1 MESGPS
7 KLEALFE
14 SLGDATTQKSL
25 ANLVMTG
32 GARPLHMCGM
42 SRGGDAS
49 SMVALLVKYGAEV
62 NAKDNYEY
70 TPVDRLASN
79 AVQGIKLLKSHG
91 AVSGKQ
97 MSRGQPVWDSTEF
110 DYDG

>member
-1 MESGPS
+1 
-7 KLEALFE
+7 
-14 SLGDATTQKSL
+14 
-25 ANLVMTG
+25 MTG

-49 SMVALLVKYGAEV
+49 SMVEVLIKYGAEV

-79 AVQGIKLLKSHG
+79 AVRGNQLLKSQG
-91 AVSGKQ
+91 AVSGRQLPKA
-97 MSRGQPVWDSTEF
+97 QPIWDSSEF
-110 DYDG
+110 MYNGPHEEL